1 MANEAIATN
10 VAAGKPKLA
19 GAISFG
25 ATTLTLPTSASA
37 TLDAGFVSLGYCSE
51 DGLTNAQDR
60 SSTDIKAWGGDIV
73 LSVQD
78 EKTDTFSFT
87 LIESLNTNAMKAYFG
102 DDNVTGDLATGIT
115 IKANSKELPEKAWV
129 VDMILRGALKR
140 IVIPCGKVTTTESI
154 TYTDG
159 EAVGLGITVAA
170 YPDSAGN
177 THYEYVKTISST
189 T

>member
-19 GAISFG
+19 GAISFA
-25 ATTLTLPTSASA
+25 ATSTTLPTSASEA
-37 TLDAGFVSLGYCSE
+37 LDAGFVSLGYCSE

-60 SSTDIKAWGGDIV
+60 SSTDIKAWGGDVV

-87 LIESLNTNAMKAYFG
+87 LIESLNTSSLKAYFG
-102 DDNVTGDLATGIT
+102 DDNVIGDLANGIT
-115 IKANSKELPEKAWV
+115 VKANSKELPEKAWV

-140 IVIPCGKVTTTESI
+140 IVIPKGKVTATESI
-154 TYTDG
+154 TYSDG
-159 EAVGLGITVAA
+159 AAVGLGVTVTA
-170 YPDSAGN
+170 YPDSSGN
-177 THYEYVKTISST
+177 THYEYIKSNTST
-189 T
+189 

>member
-19 GAISFG
+19 GAISFA
-25 ATTLTLPTSASA
+25 ATSTTLPTTAAA

-87 LIESLNTNAMKAYFG
+87 LIESLNTDALKAYFG
-102 DDNVTGDLATGIT
+102 DTNVTGDLATGIT
-115 IKANSKELPEKAWV
+115 INANSKELPEKAWV

-140 IVIPCGKVTTTESI
+140 IVIPIGKVTATESI
-154 TYTDG
+154 TYSDG
-159 EAVGLGITVAA
+159 AAVGLGVTVTA
-170 YPDSAGN
+170 YPDSSGN
-177 THYEYVKTISST
+177 THYEYIKSNTST
-189 T
+189 

>member
-19 GAISFG
+19 GAISF
-25 ATTLTLPTSASA
+25 AAISTTLPTSASEA
-37 TLDAGFVSLGYCSE
+37 LDAGFVSLGYCSE

-60 SSTDIKAWGGDIV
+60 SSTDIKAWGGDVV

-87 LIESLNTNAMKAYFG
+87 LIESLNTNSLKAYFG
-102 DDNVTGDLATGIT
+102 DDNVTGDLTNGIT
-115 IKANSKELPEKAWV
+115 VKANSKELPEKAWV

-140 IVIPCGKVTTTESI
+140 IVIPKGKVTATESI
-154 TYTDG
+154 TYSDG
-159 EAVGLGITVAA
+159 AAVGLGVTVTA
-170 YPDSAGN
+170 YPDSSGN
-177 THYEYVKTISST
+177 THYEYIKSNTST
-189 T
+189 

>member
-19 GAISFG
+19 GAISFA
-25 ATTLTLPTSASA
+25 ATSTTLPTTAAA

-87 LIESLNTNAMKAYFG
+87 LIESLNTNALKAYFG
-102 DDNVTGDLATGIT
+102 DTNVTGDLTTGIT
-115 IKANSKELPEKAWV
+115 INANSKELPEKAWV

-140 IVIPCGKVTTTESI
+140 IVIPIGKVTATESI
-154 TYTDG
+154 TYSDG
-159 EAVGLGITVAA
+159 AAVGLGVTVTA
-170 YPDSAGN
+170 YPDSSGN
-177 THYEYVKTISST
+177 THYEYIKSNST